1 MPRFQSPGVSRPSL
15 WQIELLQNRRAI
27 VPLVVK
33 LVYPGLT
40 VAIMLLGGAPR
51 HIAASVIVLLIAFMS
66 VVDLGL
72 AWVRD
77 RRTGMLDRLALT
89 PLSPRT
95 IVLDRLRAS
104 VTMDLIQTLPIV
116 ALLAVVFRSTG
127 PAVVVLTATLA
138 AALVCSNVI
147 SLAVT
152 LLPGGR
158 REVILYAVITVFAL
172 LFLGGVFRPIGPAEG
187 LLDGIAH
194 LTPYAPL
201 HQAVRLA
208 MNEQTA
214 WSSPEVLADAL
225 ALAAAALALT
235 WALARRLLRSWP

>member
-1 MPRFQSPGVSRPSL
+1 MTNTSL

-33 LVYPGLT
+33 LTYPGLT
-40 VAIMLLGGAPR
+40 VAILLLGGAPR

-77 RRTGMLDRLALT
+77 RRSGMLERLALT
-89 PLSPRT
+89 PLAPQR
-95 IVLDRLRAS
+95 IVLERLLAN
-104 VTMDLIQTLPIV
+104 VGIDLLQTLPIV
-116 ALLAVVFRSTG
+116 ALLGVWFRAG
-127 PAVVVLTATLA
+127 GAALGVLTVTLA
-138 AALVCSNVI
+138 AALICSNVI
-147 SLAVT
+147 SLLVT

-172 LFLGGVFRPIGPAEG
+172 LFLGGVFRPIGPTEG
-187 LLDGIAH
+187 LLNAIAH
-194 LTPYAPL
+194 LVPYAPL

-208 MNEQTA
+208 MQGRTA
-214 WSSPEVLADAL
+214 WSAPETLADAL
-225 ALAAAALALT
+225 VLALATLGLAWVAAP
-235 WALARRLLRSWP
+235 RLVKC

>member
-1 MPRFQSPGVSRPSL
+1 MTL

-33 LVYPGLT
+33 VVYPGLT
-40 VAIMLLGGAPR
+40 VAVMLLGGAPK

-72 AWVRD
+72 LWVRD
-77 RRTGMLDRLALT
+77 RQAGMIARLALT
-89 PLSPRT
+89 PLSPPR
-95 IVLDRLRAS
+95 IVLERLGSS
-104 VTMDLIQTLPIV
+104 VAMDLIQTLPIV
-116 ALLAVVFRSTG
+116 ILLAAVFRSG
-127 PAVVVLTATLA
+127 GLAVAVLTGALA
-138 AALVCSNVI
+138 ATLVCSNVI
-147 SLAVT
+147 SLGVT

-187 LLDGIAH
+187 ILNAVAH
-194 LTPYAPL
+194 LTPYASL

-208 MNEQTA
+208 MNKQA
-214 WSSPEVLADAL
+214 VWSAGEILIDAGVLAV
-225 ALAAAALALT
+225 AALI
-235 WALARRLLRSWP
+235 LAWRLADRLLATDL